1 MPRLLPAI
9 RARSNL
15 AGSICSKIHSSGGE
29 GKALQKA
36 DRLALGLELIQQ
48 IGFQPAT
55 HQTEE
60 IKFTGGLRVELSM
73 TSCVLGERPIC
84 TAGTVLAR
92 LQDESQ
98 VLLCGVG
105 TFQNGGMKRQHLLR

>member
-1 MPRLLPAI
+1 
-9 RARSNL
+9 
-15 AGSICSKIHSSGGE
+15 
-29 GKALQKA
+29 
-36 DRLALGLELIQQ
+36 
-48 IGFQPAT
+48 
-55 HQTEE
+55 
-60 IKFTGGLRVELSM
+60 M

-105 TFQNGGMKRQHLLR
+105 CGNIPEGWYEAAAPSPIARAYRLRITSRAIARIAGTGSEGSGWPRAQPVDGGGAVR